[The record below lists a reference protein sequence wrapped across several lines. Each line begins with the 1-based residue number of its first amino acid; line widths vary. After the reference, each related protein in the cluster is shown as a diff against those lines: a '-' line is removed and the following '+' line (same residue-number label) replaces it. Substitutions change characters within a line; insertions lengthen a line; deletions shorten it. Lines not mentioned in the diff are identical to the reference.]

1 MKKLTYFLP
10 ALIFY
15 LLVFLFSAKDLG
27 IQLNGGW
34 LDKIPHAF
42 EFALLS
48 VLLAIGFFKSLSASA
63 QIKAVVTFSTGLSL
77 GFLDE
82 FHQSFVPGRTADVRD
97 ILADAVGVACGI
109 LVYLYLVKRR
119 KRRATP

>member
-15 LLVFLFSAKDLG
+15 LFVFLFSSRYLG

-42 EFALLS
+42 EFALLAF
-48 VLLAIGFFKSLSASA
+48 LLAIGFFNSLRSSA
-63 QIKAVVTFSTGLSL
+63 QIKAAVTFMTGLLL
-77 GFLDE
+77 GILDE
-82 FHQSFVPGRTADVRD
+82 LHQSFVPGRTADVRD
-97 ILADAVGVACGI
+97 ILADATGVALGI
-109 LVYLYLVKRR
+109 LVYTHFVKRS
-119 KRRATP
+119 KRRASS